1 MTNTHTYKALKNWRK
16 WKGKSF
22 LNAECIEINF
32 TIITCWK
39 IMILVLENCFK
50 AT

>member
-22 LNAECIEINF
+22 TLIF
-32 TIITCWK
+32 Q
-39 IMILVLENCFK
+39 LETRGSNEYVYHSTDKEDLLHHCLS
-50 AT
+50 